1 MDENL
6 IPSSSTGELKEKGLI
21 TCVINRLQTS
31 TDLKGFNMV
40 TAVRWFAEQEHSA
53 ALAQLGSHISA
64 IMRFGTGADDDPF
77 VLIMDF
83 SRLQEEALSEAYCD
97 EETLKDTE
105 KEDLEADTA
114 KHSSTLE
121 TAVSK
126 GHPDE
131 ICDQTSDV
139 VIDACL
145 TCDAKYKVA
154 CETCVKDNTVMVERE
169 ITVTEKHEDETL
181 AVSFASEIIEMPVI
195 QTQEKTRQVAN
206 THVQH
211 VFNTVETEFIDK
223 TIKIPV
229 VAQRQTPI
237 DQTVQ
242 QTVETPQLQCFDE
255 MIDVP
260 VVSVVQ
266 VPHSLRSLRKPL
278 RPRRFRARTCR
289 FHRCMS

>member
-1 MDENL
+1 MDRHAAWRIIASDEQKEKLKGMEQQAAHAREHVTKVEGEIQRTHDGIPALMDENL

-31 TDLKGFNMV
+31 TDLKGFDMV

-64 IMRFGTGADDDPF
+64 IMRFGAGADDDPF
-77 VLIMDF
+77 VKVKDLIMDF
-83 SRLQEEALSEAYCD
+83 SRLQEEASSEAYCD

-121 TAVSK
+121 TAVSE

-145 TCDAKYKVA
+145 TLRYQ
-154 CETCVKDNTVMVERE
+154 
-169 ITVTEKHEDETL
+169 
-181 AVSFASEIIEMPVI
+181 I
-195 QTQEKTRQVAN
+195 QGR
-206 THVQH
+206 
-211 VFNTVETEFIDK
+211 
-223 TIKIPV
+223 
-229 VAQRQTPI
+229 
-237 DQTVQ
+237 
-242 QTVETPQLQCFDE
+242 
-255 MIDVP
+255 M
-260 VVSVVQ
+260 
-266 VPHSLRSLRKPL
+266 
-278 RPRRFRARTCR
+278 
-289 FHRCMS
+289 